1 MARKLMS
8 LLSTNART
16 MSRLERLQT
25 VCAGF
30 LGGPYLLAA
39 PIVIFL
45 AAFFVTP
52 LLQVAW
58 MSIAEPSFGLQNFAT
73 FFTSAYDLKVL
84 RLTFQTATIVTI
96 VTLLLSYPIAYVAA
110 RAGGRLGMLLILVV
124 TLSFWTSFL
133 VRTYA
138 WMVILGAQGPLAMLF
153 RSLGL
158 PPPQILFTT
167 TASTLVMAHML
178 VPFMVLSLYAVMRRI
193 DEVYMR
199 AAESLGASRRVAFLR
214 VYLPLSLP
222 GVVNG
227 STLVFATCLGFYVT
241 PALIGSPQD
250 MMISGRIGQQ
260 IEQLVDFG
268 GASATAMV
276 LLVATLLL
284 FGLYNRFFGLDRLWR

>member
-1 MARKLMS
+1 MS
-8 LLSTNART
+8 VVSSETQAA
-16 MSRLERLQT
+16 SGLERLKT

-30 LGGPYLLAA
+30 LRGPYVLAA
-39 PIVIFL
+39 PVVIFL
-45 AAFFVTP
+45 AVFFITP
-52 LLQVAW
+52 VLQVAW
-58 MSIAEPSFGLQNFAT
+58 MSIAEPKLGMQNFVA

-84 RLTFQTATIVTI
+84 RLTFQTAAIVTL

-110 RAGGRLGMLLILVV
+110 RAGGGIGVFLILVV

-138 WMVILGAQGPLAMLF
+138 WMVILGAQGPVALAF

-158 PPPQILFTT
+158 QPPQILFTT
-167 TASTLVMAHML
+167 TASTFVMAHML
-178 VPFMVLSLYAVMRRI
+178 MPFMVLSLYAVMRRI
-193 DEVYMR
+193 DETYMR
-199 AAESLGASRRVAFLR
+199 AAASLGASPGTAFLR

-222 GVVNG
+222 GLING

-250 MMISGRIGQQ
+250 RMISGRIGQQ

-276 LLVATLLL
+276 LLAATLLL

>member
-1 MARKLMS
+1 MS
-8 LLSTNART
+8 VVSSETQAA
-16 MSRLERLQT
+16 SGLERLKT

-30 LGGPYLLAA
+30 LRGPYVLAA
-39 PIVIFL
+39 PVVIFL
-45 AAFFVTP
+45 AVFFITP
-52 LLQVAW
+52 VLQVAW
-58 MSIAEPSFGLQNFAT
+58 MSIAEPKLGMQNFVA

-84 RLTFQTATIVTI
+84 RLTFQTAAIVTL

-110 RAGGRLGMLLILVV
+110 RAGGGIGVFLILVV

-138 WMVILGAQGPLAMLF
+138 WMVILGAQGPVALAF

-158 PPPQILFTT
+158 QQPQILFTT
-167 TASTLVMAHML
+167 TASTFVMAHML
-178 VPFMVLSLYAVMRRI
+178 MPFMVLSLYAVMRRI
-193 DEVYMR
+193 DETYMR
-199 AAESLGASRRVAFLR
+199 AAASLGASPGTAFLR

-222 GVVNG
+222 GLING

-250 MMISGRIGQQ
+250 RMISGRIGQQ

-276 LLVATLLL
+276 LLAATLLL